1 MFLRHF
7 LHLLLVN
14 LPLLANL
21 EERFIYGELDC
32 FLGVEN
38 NMLKGDGLVGKA
50 IEYVFT
56 LFWKVVALPAK
67 KALSCF

>member
-1 MFLRHF
+1 
-7 LHLLLVN
+7 
-14 LPLLANL
+14 
-21 EERFIYGELDC
+21 
-32 FLGVEN
+32 
-38 NMLKGDGLVGKA
+38 MLKGDGLVGKA